1 MDVREVHV
9 SLRPRTKQTAQE
21 ELQGHARRQ
30 RRGES
35 CRLRMQEEKRAI
47 LSFKWALDA
56 EKIHEDLYNIALK
69 SAANGKDLDIEDVW
83 ICPLCGYAEL
93 KQPTEACPICGLA
106 AEKFEK
112 Y

>member
-1 MDVREVHV
+1 M
-9 SLRPRTKQTAQE
+9 
-21 ELQGHARRQ
+21 
-30 RRGES
+30 
-35 CRLRMQEEKRAI
+35 
-47 LSFKWALDA
+47 DA